1 LLAAKQRTITRS
13 ADPARKGSVCV
24 EIGEET
30 IALLASVAGIDVPA
44 EDRAE
49 LAQALRT
56 HLETFRD
63 VEALDLNEFDAAGTF
78 DPRWDG

>member
-1 LLAAKQRTITRS
+1 M
-13 ADPARKGSVCV
+13 CV

-30 IALLASVAGIDVPA
+30 IALLASVVGIEVPA

-63 VEALDLNEFDAAGTF
+63 VEALDLNELDATGTF